1 MKLLTKLSS
10 LATGLLLCAGLT
22 RAEPVETTTYGDLIL
37 GIYATGGT
45 GSGFTLSVNLG
56 EFTKFATLDG
66 TSFTVNEL
74 SRNDLNTFGTGAN
87 FSRTNVNWGVVG
99 TAGTLSYT
107 SEGTG
112 LITPRNTLF
121 ATAPVDTT
129 LNNGSTN
136 AQVGAI
142 SAIGGVYTGLANAT
156 ATVNSPSATT
166 GSSANGDSWYSLQTL
181 NLPLDFGFF
190 TSSVITSTNVATLN
204 LYELVPTNA
213 SAAALTEVGIVKG
226 INLLGSFN
234 LANTGVLTYTAAS
247 SIVTKTPQTITFA
260 TLPAKNYGD
269 AAITL
274 SATASSGLA
283 PTYSLVS
290 GPATLSGATLTLT
303 GVGTVIVRAS
313 QAGDT
318 TYDAATPVERSF
330 TVAQAAQTIT
340 FAPLANKTFGD
351 AAFALSASSTSSLTP
366 TFTVVSGP
374 AILSGSTLTLTGAGT
389 VTIRASQVG
398 DANYAAATP
407 VERTLTVDPSG
418 QSLTFAPLA
427 NKTFGD
433 AAFVLSASSTSSLTP
448 TFTVVSGPA
457 TLSGS
462 TLTLTGAG
470 TVTIRASQVG
480 DANYAAATP
489 VERSFTV
496 AASAQ
501 TLTFA
506 PLANKTF
513 GDAAFAVS
521 ASSTSS
527 LTPTFTVVSGPATLS
542 GSTLTLTGAGTVTV
556 RASQSGDTNY
566 AAATPVE
573 RSFTVSASAQTL
585 TFAPLANKTFGDAAF
600 ALSASSTSSLT
611 PTFTV
616 VSGPATLSGSTLTL
630 SGAGSVTVRASQTG
644 DANYAAATPVER
656 SFTVAQASQTLTFAP
671 LADKTFGDAAFALSA
686 SSTSSLTPTFTV
698 VSGPATLSGSTL
710 TLSGAGSVTVR
721 ASQAGDASYAAATP
735 VERSFKVAQASQTLT
750 FAPLADKTFGDAAFA
765 LSASSTS
772 SLTPTFTVVSGPATL
787 SGSTLTLTGAGPVT
801 VRASQAGDTS
811 YAAATPVERSFN
823 VAQASQTLT
832 FAPLAD
838 NTFGDAAFA
847 LSASSTSSLTPT
859 FTVVSGPATLS
870 GSTLTLTGAGPVT
883 VRASQAGDTNYA
895 AATPVD
901 RSFSVSKSAQTIT
914 FAPLVDKAFGDAAFA
929 LSASS
934 TSSLTPTFTV
944 VSGPAT
950 LSGSTL
956 TLTGAGPV
964 TVRASQA
971 GDANYAA
978 ATPVERSFAVS
989 ASGSATQT
997 ITFGALANKTFG
1009 DPTVSL
1015 VATSDSGLP
1024 PSFSIVSGPATIL
1037 GSSLTITGAGTVTVR
1052 ADQGGND
1059 LYAAA
1064 ASVDHSFAV
1073 AQAPQTLTFAAPA
1086 NMTYGDPDFELVASA
1101 SSSLAPAFSL
1111 ISGPATLSGA
1121 ILTLTGAGTVTVRA
1135 EQTGNTN
1142 YSAAIAVERSFSAGP
1157 ASQTLT
1163 FAPLANKTFGDAAF
1177 ALTASSSSELPPS
1190 FTIVSGPATLAGATV
1205 TLTGVGA
1212 VTIRASQTGNANY
1225 TAAAPIERTFNVA
1238 EFVKSP
1244 QTITFAT
1251 VTGKSFGD
1259 PTFTLSASASSGLP
1273 LAFTLVSGPATLFGS
1288 SLTITGAGTIIVR
1301 AEQAGDATY
1310 STAVPVERSIDVAK
1324 ATQAL
1329 TFASLAN
1336 KTFGDAAFALSAS
1349 STSSLTPT
1357 FTVISGPATLSG
1369 STLTLT
1375 GAGTVTVRAE
1385 QSGDTNYTAAT
1396 PIERTLTVD
1405 PSGQSLTFAP
1415 LVDKTFGDAAF
1426 ALSASSTSSLTPTF
1440 TVISGPATLSGST
1453 LTLSGAGTVTVRA
1466 SQAGDTNYGA
1476 ATPVE
1481 RSFTAAQAAQ
1491 TLTFAP
1497 LADKAFGDAAFALS
1511 ASSTSSLTPTFT
1523 VVSGPATLS
1532 GSTLTLSGA
1541 GTVTVRA
1548 SQAGDTNYAAATPVE
1563 RSFTAAQ
1570 AAQTLTFAPL
1580 VDKAFGD
1587 AAFALSAS
1595 STSSLTPTFTIV
1607 SGPATLSGSSL
1618 SITGTGTVTVRAA
1631 QAGDANYSAAS
1642 PVDQSF
1648 NVGQASQTISFA
1660 ALSNKTFGDD
1670 AFTLIASSTSGLTPT
1685 FSAISG
1691 PATLSGSTLTLTGAG
1706 TVVVRAAQTGDANYY
1721 AATPVERSFIVAQA
1735 SQTITFAPLANKTF
1749 GDAAFALSASA
1760 TSGLAP
1766 IFTVVSGSATL
1777 SGSTLTLTGAGTV
1790 VVRAAQT
1797 GDANYSAATP
1807 VERSFTVAK
1816 TSQTLTFAPLVDKAF
1831 GDAAFVLSAF
1841 STSSLTPTF
1850 TVVSGPATLSGSTLT
1865 LTGAGPITVRASQ
1878 AGDTNYAAAT
1888 PVERTFTVTPPQP
1901 ALISDQV
1908 QPTGSVVNLS
1918 LALPNAPAGLSYH
1931 ASGLPSGLD
1940 LNPDT
1945 GAISGTLTAIPDKYT
1960 VTHWFM
1966 VGDTQSPLGTFSWTV
1981 EPFPSALTGRFE
1993 GLFVAPSSVA
2003 LPVAKIELTV
2013 ANTGAFTGRLTHGTP
2028 GVATLTGQLALDP
2041 SGNSATLATLSA
2053 EAYTLQS
2060 LKVSSAS
2067 GISATLVKN
2076 AAVIGKLI
2084 DGVRLAAY
2092 DTPNPAPW
2100 IGTYTSTFTAGANFD
2115 PAVIDRAAP
2124 LGSGY
2129 ATGSVGANG
2138 ALSLAGKL
2146 ADGTAFTGS
2155 FNTDANAGYRLFL
2168 QPHGTA
2174 NNYLSGWIKLTR
2186 WSTTPVDRY
2195 YVTAAEGQDFYWN
2208 KPAMATDVNYRAGF
2222 GPMALRVRLATWI
2235 APDARQTLAALL
2247 DLTTTNASKLSLKTT
2262 GNSLSATQRNALTAT
2277 VKLNPTNTLTVSGT
2291 TQSKLWTPLT
2301 LNVTSGQLSGSVK
2314 VQDTRFL
2321 SRSAAWEGVMLQSP
2335 SADRGKI
2342 IGQGFYLLAPVARP
2356 STSALGCGVTLTT
2369 P

>member
-10 LATGLLLCAGLT
+10 LATALLLCAGLT

-260 TLPAKNYGD
+260 ALPAKNYGD

-290 GPATLSGATLTLT
+290 GPATLSGATLALT

-374 AILSGSTLTLTGAGT
+374 ATLSGSTLTLTGAGT
-389 VTIRASQVG
+389 VTVRASQAG
-398 DANYAAATP
+398 DTNYSAATD
-407 VERTLTVDPSG
+407 VDRSFSVA
-418 QSLTFAPLA
+418 QASQNLTFAPLT

-433 AAFVLSASSTSSLTP
+433 AAFALSASSTSSLTP

-489 VERSFTV
+489 VERFFTV

-506 PLANKTF
+506 PLANKT
-513 GDAAFAVS
+513 
-521 ASSTSS
+521 
-527 LTPTFTVVSGPATLS
+527 
-542 GSTLTLTGAGTVTV
+542 
-556 RASQSGDTNY
+556 
-566 AAATPVE
+566 
-573 RSFTVSASAQTL
+573 
-585 TFAPLANKTFGDAAF
+585 
-600 ALSASSTSSLT
+600 
-611 PTFTV
+611 
-616 VSGPATLSGSTLTL
+616 
-630 SGAGSVTVRASQTG
+630 
-644 DANYAAATPVER
+644 
-656 SFTVAQASQTLTFAP
+656 
-671 LADKTFGDAAFALSA
+671 
-686 SSTSSLTPTFTV
+686 
-698 VSGPATLSGSTL
+698 
-710 TLSGAGSVTVR
+710 
-721 ASQAGDASYAAATP
+721 
-735 VERSFKVAQASQTLT
+735 
-750 FAPLADKTFGDAAFA
+750 
-765 LSASSTS
+765 
-772 SLTPTFTVVSGPATL
+772 
-787 SGSTLTLTGAGPVT
+787 
-801 VRASQAGDTS
+801 
-811 YAAATPVERSFN
+811 
-823 VAQASQTLT
+823 
-832 FAPLAD
+832 
-838 NTFGDAAFA
+838 
-847 LSASSTSSLTPT
+847 
-859 FTVVSGPATLS
+859 
-870 GSTLTLTGAGPVT
+870 
-883 VRASQAGDTNYA
+883 
-895 AATPVD
+895 
-901 RSFSVSKSAQTIT
+901 
-914 FAPLVDKAFGDAAFA
+914 FGDAAFA

-1244 QTITFAT
+1244 QTITFAP

-1273 LAFTLVSGPATLFGS
+1273 LAFTLVSGPATLSGS

-1349 STSSLTPT
+1349 STSSLTPA

-1385 QSGDTNYTAAT
+1385 QSGDTNYAAAT

-1440 TVISGPATLSGST
+1440 TV
-1453 LTLSGAGTVTVRA
+1453 
-1466 SQAGDTNYGA
+1466 
-1476 ATPVE
+1476 
-1481 RSFTAAQAAQ
+1481 
-1491 TLTFAP
+1491 
-1497 LADKAFGDAAFALS
+1497 
-1511 ASSTSSLTPTFT
+1511 
-1523 VVSGPATLS
+1523 VSGPATLS
-1532 GSTLTLSGA
+1532 GSTLTLTGA
-1541 GTVTVRA
+1541 GPITVRA

-1587 AAFALSAS
+1587 TAFALSAS

-1706 TVVVRAAQTGDANYY
+1706 TVVVRAAQTGDANYS
-1721 AATPVERSFIVAQA
+1721 AATPVERSLIVAQA

-1816 TSQTLTFAPLVDKAF
+1816 ASQTLTFAPLDDKAF

-1841 STSSLTPTF
+1841 SNSSLTPTF

-2208 KPAMATDVNYRAGF
+2208 KPAMATGVNYRAGF

-2301 LNVTSGQLSGSVK
+2301 LNVTSGQLSGYVK